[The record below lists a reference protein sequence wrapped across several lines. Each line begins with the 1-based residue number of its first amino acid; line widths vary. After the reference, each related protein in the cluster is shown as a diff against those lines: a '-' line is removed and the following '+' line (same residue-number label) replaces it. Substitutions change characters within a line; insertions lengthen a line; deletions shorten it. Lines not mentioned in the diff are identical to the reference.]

1 MWDARRDTRTSLAHP
16 CTDLRAS
23 PLVHGCT
30 THNMDPSTNFAAADD
45 VSPLE
50 RDVLV
55 QYKTLASNLQ
65 ILSQEI
71 ASLNR
76 HLPADSGIPSH
87 VTSGSA
93 DALLGNLRN
102 LERKIGLVY
111 TLFRT
116 AVYSFVLQ
124 SQEQAE
130 LEAS

>member
-1 MWDARRDTRTSLAHP
+1 
-16 CTDLRAS
+16 
-23 PLVHGCT
+23 
-30 THNMDPSTNFAAADD
+30 MDPSSNFAAADD

-55 QYKTLASNLQ
+55 QYKALASNLQ
-65 ILSQEI
+65 ILAQEI
-71 ASLNR
+71 AALNR
-76 HLPADSGIPSH
+76 HLPAESNIPAH
-87 VTSGSA
+87 VTSGAA

-130 LEAS
+130 LETV